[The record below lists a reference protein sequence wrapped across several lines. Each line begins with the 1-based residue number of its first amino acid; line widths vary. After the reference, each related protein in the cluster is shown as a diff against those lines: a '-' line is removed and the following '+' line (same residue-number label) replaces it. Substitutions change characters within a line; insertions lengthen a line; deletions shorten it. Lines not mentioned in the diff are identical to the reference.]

1 MLGKTPWLQT
11 TSGGEVHRGL
21 EGVFS
26 RQFSNGN
33 HQDYTGVCSLRWVTF
48 GQFLIKILSHS
59 GKQKINIGNF
69 SSFKSDE
76 EIQQRKFLSLVN
88 TLTINLLHSILTQK
102 MDYGKAILNSQIP
115 SLFISGIMEV
125 SRHFSLFQQKEYT
138 LVYSKLYIHYDAI
151 LNYLF
156 LHLSVQYLKKKY

>member
-1 MLGKTPWLQT
+1 M
-11 TSGGEVHRGL
+11 
-21 EGVFS
+21 FNI
-26 RQFSNGN
+26 F
-33 HQDYTGVCSLRWVTF
+33 
-48 GQFLIKILSHS
+48 S

-156 LHLSVQYLKKKY
+156 LHLSVQYLKKILKQIFIFYADI